1 MDASDHLRQLI
12 DQQQDLLRRRV
23 PGNRQAALLALIRV
37 HEQQSPLSMPA
48 SQPAPDLIT
57 GHHLDHPGW
66 NKAIQLCLETSDL
79 ERAPSF
85 HPANDDPGDWAARFL
100 DICNHLVH
108 AELVLAHAESGFM
121 RLIATPDGTLHA
133 WIASKRAPT
142 RWQERADIDWW
153 ARWTARQPDQKL
165 PDPQSTGPSAETDG
179 NAAARYRQL
188 ASMHVQRLSYQL
200 GYPSDAVIG
209 GCTVELYSDVLRRLI
224 ALALQARDQ
233 GQSVIVRSARA
244 LVTELA
250 ADLAHD
256 PELIAQAVSG
266 FTLDRDNA
274 AWHAAV
280 PGIAAAPLIRVAPDG
295 IILSIHGLTTEPF
308 FFLTRELRRRA
319 AQEYHNAA
327 YRREAVFREDL
338 YTLFRNKRFVTSP
351 GQLRIRRDNG
361 GLRTD
366 IDAVVFDRKTG
377 SLGIFELKSQ
387 DPLGRTRAEQE
398 RQRDS
403 VLYANRQLS
412 GTLDWLKR
420 YGGDEL
426 LRRID
431 ARTAKTFRVHKIF
444 PFVLGRYLAHFNDGP
459 APDRRAAWGTW
470 PQLLRL
476 HEERSGHGSDANP
489 IASLFT
495 RLSQDVRLIPTF
507 KDTPSRVIPIGA
519 THLIVHPSYAA
530 FRASEDIARS
540 LDP

>member
-1 MDASDHLRQLI
+1 MDVHDHLHHVI
-12 DQQQDLLRRRV
+12 DQQQDLLQARV
-23 PGNRQAALLALIRV
+23 PGDRQAPLLALIRT
-37 HEQQSPLSMPA
+37 HEQRALSSANAPH
-48 SQPAPDLIT
+48 PAPDLIT

-66 NKAIQLCLETSDL
+66 NKALQLCLE
-79 ERAPSF
+79 
-85 HPANDDPGDWAARFL
+85 ANDPATEPRLPNDASSDWATHFL
-100 DICNHLVH
+100 QDCDHLVN
-108 AELVLAHAESGFM
+108 AELVLAHAETGFM
-121 RLIATPDGTLHA
+121 RLIAASDGTLHA
-133 WIASKRAPT
+133 WIATKRPPT

-153 ARWTARQPDQKL
+153 ARWMARQPDQKL
-165 PDPQSTGPSAETDG
+165 PDPKATQPTAASEPH
-179 NAAARYRQL
+179 AAARYRKL
-188 ASMHVQRLSYQL
+188 ADMQVQRLSYQL

-209 GCTVELYSDVLRRLI
+209 GCTIRTYSDVLRHLI

-233 GQSVIVRSARA
+233 GQSIIERSERA
-244 LVTELA
+244 LIDEMA
-250 ADLAHD
+250 AHLSYD
-256 PELIAQAVSG
+256 PDLIAQAASG

-280 PGIAAAPLIRVAPDG
+280 PGIAAAPLIRVAPDSV
-295 IILSIHGLTTEPF
+295 ILSVHGLTTEPF

-319 AQEYHNAA
+319 AQDYHNAA
-327 YRREAVFREDL
+327 YLREAIFRDDL
-338 YTLFRNKRFVTSP
+338 YTLFRDKRFVTSP
-351 GQLRIRRDNG
+351 AQLRIRRDNG

-387 DPLGRTRAEQE
+387 DPFGRTRAEQE
-398 RQRDS
+398 RQRES

-426 LRRID
+426 LKRID
-431 ARTAKTFRVHKIF
+431 ARTAKTFRVHKIV

-476 HEERSGHGSDANP
+476 HEERSRHGTDANP

-495 RLSQDVRLIPTF
+495 RLSHDVPLIPSF
-507 KDTPSRVIPIGA
+507 KDMPPRVIPIGA
-519 THLIVHPSYAA
+519 SRLVVHPSYAA
-530 FRASEDIARS
+530 FRASEGAARS
-540 LDP
+540 LNP